1 MIPIKL
7 QLKNFLS
14 YGSQPQVINFNHYN
28 LICLSGK
35 NGHGKSAL
43 LDAITWSLWGQAR
56 KISTTSKPDEGLLRL
71 GEVEMSVTFDFQFG
85 KNKYRVRRD
94 FSKKYG
100 KPHVH
105 VEFGMLQKEDYF
117 VSLTEKT
124 SRKTQEKIEQTIG
137 LDYETFTNSSFLRQ
151 GNANEFSKKS
161 PKERKEILCTIL
173 GLHQYDKARS
183 SVLEKIRSAQAEKIH
198 LEKLHEHTEQEYDSL
213 KTVPDEQKIM
223 EKELKTIETEQHI
236 LHQKQVHLTEHQT
249 QLHQKQQAASLLE
262 AEQKQTKEEEQ
273 KQREQLTHL
282 VNQWKTKHQSLLSLP
297 DRKALETQYKDLEKQ
312 ITELQTQFQ
321 KSLSTKELLLE
332 KKEQLSKVTSTL
344 EKEFVM
350 IRQKESLQ
358 LERLLAQEKTE
369 QEKLI
374 TLKKQIESLDQK
386 TINLKN
392 TIAQTRKVINPELLV
407 SDLSEQMKLFERRKG
422 LYQKWVEQ
430 GNWVNNERK
439 ELEQKKQLS
448 QDANNPCCPL
458 CEQNLSQAR
467 KRFLHKKFLEQA
479 DYLNHR
485 FERLKNGIAGL
496 KKYLHLQH
504 EQLQK
509 SALVETLQ
517 TELTTIQEQI
527 KNLEK
532 EHKANQ
538 ETLAATT
545 EKLTTTKKECI
556 SLEAEQKKLL
566 KHHPEVEKLETTVQE
581 LEKEL
586 LANQYNAQKHK
597 EIAEQFDLIK
607 TQLNQ
612 CNELESL
619 KAVQKERQ
627 HSVHALCCSL
637 KTIQKKEKR
646 IEQDLTNFKT
656 VQTEVTNLKTNL
668 QKLEEQIKI
677 LLTHK
682 ETVFQKKGHL
692 EAQAQKRAALSE
704 LLKKQ
709 ESQIQTNATALYDL
723 QLIAAAL
730 GKDGIQALLIEDAL
744 PEIEQEANDLLA
756 RLTDNQASITIES
769 LRDLKKGGTRE
780 TLDINISDATG
791 IRPYE
796 LFSGGE
802 AFRIDFSL
810 RIAISKLLAR
820 RAGTSLQTLIIDEGF
835 GSQDEE
841 GLNRMMDALYTIQD
855 DFEKIIIVSHLPAMK
870 EQFPVHFY
878 IQKEPNGSQVTVVE
892 HG

>member
-14 YGSQPQVINFNHYN
+14 YGSQPQTVNFNHYN

-56 KISTTSKPDEGLLRL
+56 KISTTSKPDQGLLRL

-85 KNKYRVRRD
+85 KHKYRVRRD

-105 VEFGMLQKEDYF
+105 VEFGMLQKDDYF

-124 SRKTQEKIEQTIG
+124 SRKTQEKIEQIIG

-183 SVLEKIRSAQAEKIH
+183 IVLEKIRTAQTEKIH
-198 LEKLHEHTEQEYDSL
+198 LEKLHEHTKEEYELL
-213 KTVPDEQKIM
+213 KAVPDEQKVM
-223 EKELKTIETEQHI
+223 EEDLKKIETEQET
-236 LHQKQVHLTEHQT
+236 LHKKQIDLTEQQI
-249 QLHQKQQAASLLE
+249 QLQQKQQIASLLE
-262 AEQKQTKEEEQ
+262 AEKKQTKEEEQ

-282 VNQWKTKHQSLLSLP
+282 VNQWKTTHHSLLSLP
-297 DRKALETQYKDLEKQ
+297 DKKAVEAEYKNLEKK
-312 ITELQTQFQ
+312 ITELQNQFQ
-321 KSLSTKELLLE
+321 ENLTTKEQLLQ
-332 KKEQLSKVTSTL
+332 KKEQLSKITSAL
-344 EKEFVM
+344 EKDFAKEQ
-350 IRQKESLQ
+350 QKESLE
-358 LERLLAQEKTE
+358 LERLLAQERAE
-369 QEKLI
+369 QEKQILFE
-374 TLKKQIESLDQK
+374 KQIKELQEK
-386 TINLKN
+386 TTTIE
-392 TIAQTRKVINPELLV
+392 TDIAQNRKVIDPELLV
-407 SDLSEQMKLFERRKG
+407 SDHKEQIKLFERYKA
-422 LYQKWVEQ
+422 LYQKWIEQ
-430 GNWVNNERK
+430 GNWVNNELK

-448 QDANNPCCPL
+448 QDAENPCCPL

-467 KRFLHKKFLEQA
+467 KRFLHKKFLDQS
-479 DYLNHR
+479 DHLNHR
-485 FERLKNGIAGL
+485 FERLKKNIGKL
-496 KKYLHLQH
+496 KTYLHKQH

-509 SALVETLQ
+509 VALVEALQ
-517 TELTTIQEQI
+517 TELKTIQKQI
-527 KNLEK
+527 ATDQTEITANKEK
-532 EHKANQ
+532 SVETAQQIIKKKKQQ
-538 ETLAATT
+538 ETVQ
-545 EKLTTTKKECI
+545 
-556 SLEAEQKKLL
+556 AEQQKLL
-566 KHHPEVEKLETTVQE
+566 ADHAESKALKMAIQE
-581 LEKEL
+581 LEKKL
-586 LANQYNAQKHK
+586 LASNYDPEKNK
-597 EIAEQFDLIK
+597 EYATQFDLIK
-607 TQLNQ
+607 TQLSQ
-612 CNELESL
+612 CNELQSL

-627 HSVHALCCSL
+627 HSVHVLCCSL
-637 KTIQKKEKR
+637 KTIQKKEKK
-646 IEQDLTNFKT
+646 IDQDLVAFKMIEAD
-656 VQTEVTNLKTNL
+656 VLKLKDET
-668 QKLEEQIKI
+668 QKLQEQIKT
-677 LLTHK
+677 LLTRK
-682 ETVFQKKGHL
+682 EIVFQKKGNL
-692 EAQAQKRAALSE
+692 EAQAQKRTALSD

-709 ESQIQTNATALYDL
+709 AIQIETNGAELYDL